1 MRLLRILMFLLRL
14 VFGVTY
20 ILSGF
25 FKLTDPV
32 GTGLIVEAYLNT
44 LGIGFLRQGAVAF
57 GMVLSLTEFLIGIAI
72 LMCVRMRVA
81 AVAGLVMNTFF
92 TVLTFIL
99 ALTDSLEE
107 CGCFGEAVHL
117 TMWETFYKNIV
128 LTVCVVPVFFFR
140 KKFRPVAPVPAEW
153 AFLATYGVLALCC
166 SIYSF
171 VNMPL
176 MDFGNFR
183 VGTNISAKL
192 DDITDS
198 DNFETVFLY
207 EKDGRQEYF
216 PLDGLPDTTWN
227 YVSTESVYLG
237 DADNMLFDMTLSNA
251 AGDIVTEDIVNS
263 EAPVFIFT
271 VLRPSKLG
279 EDYWPMVSGCV
290 DSIAVHGGRTIVAAP
305 VMDAVMDSVAG
316 RYPEL
321 RRAMVFGD
329 YKTLISMVRSNGGVL
344 FLHNGIVVRKWAG
357 WRFSSEDVSRTF
369 SLDSEELTARE
380 TISQRLF
387 YEVSILILFLV
398 IVIFRYVC
406 GIIYGKRY
414 SGKQ

>member
-1 MRLLRILMFLLRL
+1 M
-14 VFGVTY
+14 Y
-20 ILSGF
+20 S
-25 FKLTDPV
+25 
-32 GTGLIVEAYLNT
+32 A
-44 LGIGFLRQGAVAF
+44 GFL
-57 GMVLSLTEFLIGIAI
+57 
-72 LMCVRMRVA
+72 
-81 AVAGLVMNTFF
+81 
-92 TVLTFIL
+92 
-99 ALTDSLEE
+99 
-107 CGCFGEAVHL
+107 
-117 TMWETFYKNIV
+117 
-128 LTVCVVPVFFFR
+128 FR

-271 VLRPSKLG
+271 VLSPSKLG

-357 WRFSSEDVSRTF
+357 WRFSPEDVSRTF